1 VTGREGLREYFD
13 ARAAPFD
20 RLYEGRPG
28 PLGWAQAW
36 VHAPLRHRLGLT
48 LRECADRPG
57 ERVLDAGCG
66 SGRYSVAFAERGAE
80 VVGIDI
86 SPAMLA
92 LARARADERGVAGRC
107 RFVLADLDAD
117 VPGAPF
123 DTVLA
128 VGLLDYYAD
137 AGAVLARLAGLA
149 ARRVV
154 VSFPEPWS
162 WRSRARAARYRL
174 RGTPPALHTHSRR
187 RMAEAFRAAGFAR
200 VRIAPGWAAGY
211 LTAAGESASASSS

>member
-1 VTGREGLREYFD
+1 MTAREGFREYFD
-13 ARAAPFD
+13 ARAEPFD
-20 RLYEGRPG
+20 RLYERRGGLVGR
-28 PLGWAQAW
+28 AQAW
-36 VHAPLRHRLGLT
+36 VHAPLRDRLDLT

-66 SGRYSVAFAERGAE
+66 SGRYSVALAARGAD
-80 VVGIDI
+80 VTGIDI

-92 LARARADERGVAGRC
+92 LARARANGEGLAGRC
-107 RFVLADLDAD
+107 RFVLGDLEGA

-128 VGLLDYYAD
+128 IGLLDYYGDPA
-137 AGAVLARLAGLA
+137 AVLGRLRALA
-149 ARRVV
+149 ARRAV

-162 WRSRARAARYRL
+162 WRSAARAARYRL

-187 RMAEAFRAAGFAR
+187 EILAALGAAGFAR
-200 VRIAPGWAAGY
+200 ARLAPGWAAAY
-211 LTAAGESASASSS
+211 LTAAGESASAISS